1 MESRDWMTPH
11 RQTVARSM
19 MLPVPVM
26 AGGPNTRQ
34 DMDSGILSC
43 PACRAGLENVANGYR
58 CRGCEAEYQQSHGV
72 PVLIHGMASEPSGFK
87 LSEELVNQVLRQEL
101 IADEEVNRAVIRDIF
116 ARNFKLQDMLLTAEN
131 NFYLQRIGLKVE
143 GYRPRANVHGTGV
156 LACEL
161 PTHMIP
167 RTLPPQELR
176 SWNVRLNNTGQRTLF
191 CQGEGASYLTYRLLD
206 SQGDVVVASGEKTT
220 LPVDIFAGRGIT
232 IPLWFQAPTQP
243 GLYTIEVRLELADGS
258 YVSDTLLSVVVDV
271 RPDWSST
278 VPLHWLTL
286 HRIPDTYNYQIDHEI
301 GRVFLKEEL
310 ARQGRPLERVLE
322 IGGCCNPMTWDLPC
336 PVVSA
341 DIDVQTLQI
350 GALRFSTFRP
360 NVEFLA
366 ADAHRLP
373 FADGV
378 FDCAVM
384 FATLH
389 HFLDP
394 AACLRE
400 LMRTVRFDGFVAIL
414 CEPIGAYRA
423 ESLSNEFKA
432 DLEQGINEQIFT
444 AEEYGQIF
452 AKAGVQAARAMIDG
466 GSFKAILR
474 RLPEPAI
481 PEPMQATELSKP
493 APPRRAALR
502 RRLGFLLRGR

>member
-1 MESRDWMTPH
+1 
-11 RQTVARSM
+11 
-19 MLPVPVM
+19 
-26 AGGPNTRQ
+26 
-34 DMDSGILSC
+34 MDSGILSC
-43 PACRAGLENVANGYR
+43 PACRAGLVSRANGYR
-58 CRGCEAEYQQSHGV
+58 CQGCGAEYLLSHRV
-72 PVLIHGMASEPSGFK
+72 PVLIHGIVSEPSSFMI
-87 LSEELVNQVLRQEL
+87 SDELVTQVLRQEL
-101 IADEEVNRAVIRDIF
+101 IADVEGNRATIRDIF
-116 ARNFKLQDMLLTAEN
+116 TRNFRLPDLLLTAEN

-143 GYRPRANVHGTGV
+143 GYRPKANAHETGA

-167 RTLPPQELR
+167 RTLPPHELR
-176 SWNVRLNNTGQRTLF
+176 SWNVRLNNTGRRTLF
-191 CQGEGASYLTYRLLD
+191 CRGDGASYLTYRLLD
-206 SQGDVVVASGEKTT
+206 AMGNVVVASGEKTT
-220 LPVDIFAGRGIT
+220 LPVDISAGRGIT
-232 IPLWFQAPTQP
+232 IPLWLQAPTQP
-243 GLYTIEVRLELADGS
+243 GTYTIEVRHEVADGS
-258 YVSDTLLSVVVDV
+258 CVSGTLLSVEVEF

-278 VPLHWLTL
+278 VPVHWLTL
-286 HRIPDTYNYQIDHEI
+286 HRIPETYNYQIDHEI

-310 ARQGRPLERVLE
+310 ARQGRPMDRVLE
-322 IGGCCNPMTWDLPC
+322 IGGCCNPMAWDLPC
-336 PVVSA
+336 QVVSA

-394 AACLRE
+394 AVCLRE
-400 LMRTVRFDGFVAIL
+400 LMRTVRSDGFVAIL

-452 AKAGVQAARAMIDG
+452 AKAGIQAARAMIDG

-474 RLPEPAI
+474 RLPEPAV
-481 PEPMQATELSKP
+481 PEAMQATESSKP
-493 APPRRAALR
+493 APPRPATLR